1 MERMCEDWPPER
13 RVVEG
18 KGGGEAF
25 AGRWDW
31 GVVKAEREVVAERGV
46 PSAAERGVSR
56 VDIPRTS

>member
-1 MERMCEDWPPER
+1 
-13 RVVEG
+13 VVEG
-18 KGGGEAF
+18 KGAGEAF

>member
-18 KGGGEAF
+18 KAEGEAL

-31 GVVKAEREVVAERGV
+31 GVVKAEREVIAERGV

-56 VDIPRTS
+56 VDIPGT